1 MHTGIISLANRVSF
15 NIKSND
21 FKDIILNRLNSL
33 YKIKIIQKHY
43 FNLSAN
49 NTSFIKNNLHLCC
62 LRSNGNPYYIFFTL
76 YNDIPIIYFID
87 KKIHPNYQKP
97 RIILVRGLFDISLYK
112 NTLLDGEMIKTYD
125 NKWEFVINDIISY
138 EGTHL
143 TNVTLPNRLKI
154 IYDLLENKYTPDE
167 TIDVCKYKVKTYFNL
182 YKKSINEL
190 ISLSEKLNYTSRGIY
205 LWPYKLSYKPILYN
219 FNQENIINVV
229 RKVKDETTF
238 KTLENIS
245 IPINSTIV
253 ESYTNNIDNSANIKL
268 DNSIILWI
276 TKTDEP
282 DVYKL
287 YNNENVL
294 SEKDIGIAY
303 VPNLAT
309 SKMLRTIFKNK
320 NASASIKFNCIYIE
334 KFKKWQP
341 ISIV

>member
-1 MHTGIISLANRVSF
+1 MV
-15 NIKSND
+15 
-21 FKDIILNRLNSL
+21 
-33 YKIKIIQKHY
+33 
-43 FNLSAN
+43 
-49 NTSFIKNNLHLCC
+49 
-62 LRSNGNPYYIFFTL
+62 
-76 YNDIPIIYFID
+76 
-87 KKIHPNYQKP
+87 
-97 RIILVRGLFDISLYK
+97 
-112 NTLLDGEMIKTYD
+112 
-125 NKWEFVINDIISY
+125 
-138 EGTHL
+138 
-143 TNVTLPNRLKI
+143 
-154 IYDLLENKYTPDE
+154 ENKYTPDE

-238 KTLENIS
+238 KTLENIY

-320 NASASIKFNCIYIE
+320 NASTSIKFNCIYIE